1 MVAGGAELPA
11 AGEPL
16 GDPAATVP
24 LLALE
29 NVTKIFS
36 NGTVAVR
43 GVSMSLGHGTV
54 HGVVG
59 ANGAGKSTLIK
70 IISGALERTSGRIL
84 WKGREVHWAT
94 PSEPLS
100 AGIATVHQHTP
111 LVPTLSVAE
120 NVYLGAGAG
129 WLWNEAAQRA
139 QFLKLLSRLDYH
151 IDPSTLVSE
160 LSVGERQMVA
170 MLKALAEQPLLL
182 VLDEP
187 TASLAHEERRLVYHT
202 VRQLSAEL
210 GTTVLYISHLLDEIL
225 QLTDRVTVLRDG
237 QVALDRPTRE
247 LDERLLVRSIV
258 GQESIRLAGS
268 VENSA
273 AAAAPVVLEVK
284 DLQSPGKL
292 APTSFIVR
300 RGEVLGIA
308 GLLGSGRS
316 ELLQAVFGADPRA
329 TGTVRL
335 GNKRVRLSPP
345 AMVAAGLVLVPEDRN
360 RQGLIADWEIWRNI
374 SLPNLGHV
382 SWRRLFP
389 RRRLELH
396 RAEEEIAA
404 LSIKA
409 PSPHALVHELSGGN
423 AQKVVFAKW
432 LFEGVKVMLLDEP
445 TAGIDIG
452 AKRDIQKLIRRL
464 ADEGLAVVIVDSEF
478 DELLLVAD
486 RVLVMHRG
494 ALFDE
499 RPAAE
504 TNEEELVALASG
516 LGRASASGARS

>member
-1 MVAGGAELPA
+1 MELPVVGRPLGGADA
-11 AGEPL
+11 TEPL
-16 GDPAATVP
+16 LV
-24 LLALE
+24 LE
-29 NVTKIFS
+29 DVTEVFP

-43 GVSMSLGHGTV
+43 GVSMSLEAGTV

-84 WKGREVHWAT
+84 WKGREVHWST
-94 PSEPLS
+94 PSEPLR

-120 NVYLGAGAG
+120 NVYLSASGG
-129 WLWNEAAQRA
+129 WRWNAAARRA
-139 QFLKLLSRLDYH
+139 QFLELLSRLDYH
-151 IDPSTLVSE
+151 IEPTMLVSE

-170 MLKALAEQPLLL
+170 MLKALAEEPSLL

-187 TASLAHEERRLVYHT
+187 TASLAHEERRLVFRT
-202 VRQLSAEL
+202 VRQLSTEL
-210 GTTVLYISHLLDEIL
+210 GTAVLYVSHLLDEIL

-237 QVALDRPTRE
+237 CVVLDRPTSE
-247 LDERLLVRSIV
+247 LDEQLLVRSIV
-258 GQESIRLAGS
+258 GRESTRLTSTAESG
-268 VENSA
+268 A
-273 AAAAPVVLEVK
+273 AVSAPVVLEIE

-292 APTSFIVR
+292 APTSFVVH
-300 RGEVLGIA
+300 RGEVVGIA

-316 ELLQAVFGADPRA
+316 ELLQAIFGADPRA
-329 TGTVRL
+329 TGTVRV
-335 GNKRVRLSPP
+335 GNKRVRLSPA
-345 AMVAAGLVLVPEDRN
+345 AMVAAGLVMVPEDRN
-360 RQGLIADWEIWRNI
+360 CQGLLADWEIWRNI

-382 SWRRLFP
+382 SWQRLLP
-389 RRRLELH
+389 RRGLEIR
-396 RAEEEIAA
+396 RAEEAIVA

-409 PSPHALVHELSGGN
+409 RSAYALVRELSGGN

-452 AKRDIQKLIRRL
+452 AKRDIQQLIRRL
-464 ADEGLAVVIVDSEF
+464 ADDGLAVAIVDSEF

-494 ALFDE
+494 ALIDE
-499 RPAAE
+499 RSAAG
-504 TNEEELVALASG
+504 TDEEELVTLASG
-516 LGRASASGARS
+516 LGRA